1 MKIEFTMGNIITD
14 INDIKILL
22 VEDNKEELSL
32 KNSLKEFSSR
42 VNTELFIFEDEKKLI
57 DFLNEHRNDKK
68 PTDLYCTIIFFNC
81 HDELCNA
88 IDTIKKI
95 KLDASFKTI
104 PIFVISPS
112 IDRNDIKEV
121 YSSYANA
128 YIVKPEDLKGL
139 VAILDKF
146 KNFWN
151 LAQLPK

>member
-1 MKIEFTMGNIITD
+1 MGNIITD
-14 INDIKILL
+14 IHDIKILL
-22 VEDNKEELSL
+22 VEDEKEELSL
-32 KNSLKEFSSR
+32 KDSLKEFSSW
-42 VNTELFIFEDEKKLI
+42 VNTELFVFEGEKKLI
-57 DFLNEHRNDKK
+57 DFLNEHRNDKR
-68 PTDLYCTIIFFNC
+68 PTDSYCTIIFFNC
-81 HDELCNA
+81 HDELCTG

-95 KLDASFKTI
+95 KSDASFKTI

-112 IDRNDIKEV
+112 IDRKGIKEV

-139 VAILDKF
+139 MDILDRF